1 MVILASFVLPFLAV
15 IALWFISTGLVAM
28 IHHRLRQSQVRS
40 LVIAGLCASGG
51 LSLIALTVNL
61 TAIWAIYV
69 SFLGGLLIW
78 SWHEISFLTGAI
90 AGPVRKNCP
99 QEAKGWQ
106 RFSLASMTL
115 IHHEIAL
122 AMTAMLLLLVAA
134 VTANP
139 AGAFAFALLFVFRL
153 SSKLNIY
160 RGVPHFSDEL
170 LPRHLDYLKSYF
182 GPQALHPLLIL
193 SILAI
198 AGLGLYFGAI
208 AIITD
213 TAHQTIL
220 YALLSCLSLLAALEH
235 IFLAV
240 PVKDSALWQWALSQR
255 SMTQRPLASQGESN
269 KV

>member
-1 MVILASFVLPFLAV
+1 MVTFPSFVLPFLAV
-15 IALWFISTGLVAM
+15 IALWFVSTGLVAM
-28 IHHRLRQSQVRS
+28 IHHRMRQSQVRA
-40 LVIAGLCASGG
+40 LIVAGLCASGG
-51 LSLIALTVNL
+51 LSLIAITVNM
-61 TAIWAIYV
+61 TATWAVYV

-78 SWHEISFLTGAI
+78 SWHEISFLTGAV
-90 AGPVRKNCP
+90 AGPVRAECP
-99 QEAKGWQ
+99 DNVKGWE

-170 LPRHLDYLKSYF
+170 LPRHMSYLKSYF
-182 GPQALHPLLIL
+182 GPQSLHPMLIL

-198 AGLGLYFGAI
+198 TGMGVYFGAMAFI
-208 AIITD
+208 AD
-213 TAHQTIL
+213 AAHETVL

-235 IFLAV
+235 IFLGL
-240 PVKDSALWQWALSQR
+240 PVRDSALWQWAL
-255 SMTQRPLASQGESN
+255 TQKPLTQKPINSRN
-269 KV
+269 NRI